1 MNTPRGDWESWPQ
14 GVDSRRAGQQWVVSN
29 GKSAGTSLDRRFDNL
44 ASNFS
49 QSLGSS
55 DRSVENGKSFWTDYR
70 IGHRNLD
77 TRPFADSVD
86 RLAES
91 SSGEEIRRDKAERG
105 RLGLSLGKQHV
116 GYSRLDM
123 PVLKLSVVG
132 GRPFSS
138 GGDKIFRPKL
148 LSQRSFPND
157 IASSI
162 FSIVPQCKFCSLL
175 QSRSAISA
183 HCYWKLSETCS
194 LMACDYSQQRRDSYV
209 FKQHLDKNFSKGQ
222 VGFYASNIHIS
233 IWQLYTYGVRNLE
246 ESKKKII
253 NAALG
258 APDGHS
264 LIFLAHNGPSGL
276 GSKID
281 DICGKDWVFG
291 GGDHGDSDLAQALLE
306 LRSKQLPI
314 PLVVFGHMHKGLA
327 YGGLRK
333 MIVVGADGTI
343 YLNGAIVPRVKNLH
357 GRAGSS
363 KTNNELHPEVRN
375 EDGTVRAFSVVD
387 IEKGRVKKISETW
400 ILVTSKRTALEQE
413 NILFQRP

>member
-1 MNTPRGDWESWPQ
+1 MATSVRIVIVGDVLQWICPSRGKID
-14 GVDSRRAGQQWVVSN
+14 
-29 GKSAGTSLDRRFDNL
+29 L
-44 ASNFS
+44 
-49 QSLGSS
+49 S
-55 DRSVENGKSFWTDYR
+55 DLHFQMDIR
-70 IGHRNLD
+70 IGSGSDLYKPD
-77 TRPFADSVD
+77 MMIGILKKIQMPFTFY
-86 RLAES
+86 
-91 SSGEEIRRDKAERG
+91 
-105 RLGLSLGKQHV
+105 SLGKQHV

-148 LSQRSFPND
+148 LSQR
-157 IASSI
+157 
-162 FSIVPQCKFCSLL
+162 
-175 QSRSAISA
+175 
-183 HCYWKLSETCS
+183 
-194 LMACDYSQQRRDSYV
+194 
-209 FKQHLDKNFSKGQ
+209 
-222 VGFYASNIHIS
+222 
-233 IWQLYTYGVRNLE
+233 YGVRNLE